1 MLASVKSIA
10 TIGLETVEVLVEV
23 DVANKGFPAFDMV
36 GLPDKAVGESRA
48 RVKKAI
54 ENSGF
59 NFPDKRITVNLAPA
73 DLHKEGSNYDL
84 PIAVGI
90 LLASQEIETKIRNPK
105 FETNSKPEDEKNE
118 KTITLDGYF
127 YGELGLDGSVKHVH
141 GTLLVALAAREHG
154 VGEVYV
160 PIESA
165 TEGAVV
171 EGVRVMPVRNL
182 DELVKHLKGEK
193 EIVPVKHISPD
204 ELLSEVNFGVDM
216 AEISGQEMAKR
227 AAEIAAAGGHNLLLV
242 GPPGAGKTMLAKAFP
257 SILPPLLPDESLEV
271 TRIYS
276 VAGLLPAGLALIRT
290 RPFRS
295 PHHTASTISVIG
307 GGSNPMPGEIS
318 LSHLGVLFLDE
329 IPEFP
334 RTTLEVL
341 RQPMEDGKV
350 SITRASGRAEYPAKF
365 MLLAS
370 ANPCPCGYLNHPL
383 KECSCGEHQIAKYR
397 SRISGPILDRIDLH
411 VWVDPV
417 EVSKLTYTSKK
428 VKGESEKVI
437 ENSEVVRARVERAR
451 VLQQKRFEGV
461 KGMYCNAQMGNKDV
475 KKYCT
480 LSAEVQGF
488 LQRAVVKYN
497 LSARAYFKVIKVA
510 RTIADLSGSE
520 EIGLAHVAEAAQYR
534 ENVW

>member
-10 TIGLETVEVLVEV
+10 TIGLETVEVVVEV

-73 DLHKEGSNYDL
+73 DLHKVGSNYDL

-90 LLASQEIETKIRNPK
+90 LLASGEIELL
-105 FETNSKPEDEKNE
+105 SKSSEQSESGVV
-118 KTITLDGYF
+118 DGYF
-127 YGELGLDGSVKHVH
+127 YGELGLDGSVKHVY
-141 GTLLVALAAREHG
+141 GTLLVALAAKQKKIAQ
-154 VGEVYV
+154 VYV

-171 EGVRVMPVRNL
+171 EGVSVMPVRNL
-182 DELVKHLKGEK
+182 AELVKHLKGEK
-193 EIVPVKHISPD
+193 EIVPVKHVAPD
-204 ELLSEVNFGVDM
+204 ELLSDINFGVDM
-216 AEISGQEMAKR
+216 AELAGQEMAKR

-276 VAGLLPAGLALIRT
+276 VAGLLPPGLALMRT

-295 PHHTASTISVIG
+295 PHHTASTISIIG

-318 LSHLGVLFLDE
+318 LAHLGVLFLDE

-370 ANPCPCGYLNHPL
+370 ANPCPCGYLNHPF
-383 KECSCGEHQIAKYR
+383 KECSCGERAIEKYR

-417 EVSKLTYTSKK
+417 EVSKLTFENSKSQITNNNQNQNSKVETSKQMRER
-428 VKGESEKVI
+428 VGVA
-437 ENSEVVRARVERAR
+437 RAV
-451 VLQQKRFEGV
+451 QQKRFENV

-475 KKYCT
+475 KKYCS
-480 LSAEVQGF
+480 LSPEVQNF
-488 LQRAVVKYN
+488 LQSVVTKYN

-510 RTIADLSGSE
+510 RTIADLANSDD
-520 EIGLAHVAEAAQYR
+520 ITVAHIAEAARYR

>member
-1 MLASVKSIA
+1 MLATVKSIA
-10 TIGLETVEVLVEV
+10 TIGLETVEVVVEV

-90 LLASQEIETKIRNPK
+90 LLASEELQCHSDTV
-105 FETNSKPEDEKNE
+105 SQS
-118 KTITLDGYF
+118 YF
-127 YGELGLDGSVKHVH
+127 YGELGLDGSVKHVY
-141 GTLLVALAAREHG
+141 GTLLVALAAREKKI
-154 VGEVYV
+154 VQIYV

-182 DELVKHLKGEK
+182 AELVKHLRGE
-193 EIVPVKHISPD
+193 ETVLPVKHISAD
-204 ELLSEVNFGVDM
+204 QLLSDAPTGVDM
-216 AEISGQEMAKR
+216 AELAGQEMAKR

-276 VAGLLPAGLALIRT
+276 VAGLLPAGLALMRT

-318 LSHLGVLFLDE
+318 LAHLGVLFLDE

-341 RQPMEDGKV
+341 RQPMEDGRV

-370 ANPCPCGYLNHPL
+370 ANPCPCGYLNHPF
-383 KECSCGEHQIAKYR
+383 KECSCGERAIEKYR

-417 EVSKLTYTSKK
+417 EVSKLTFDNHKSQNANSL
-428 VKGESEKVI
+428 V
-437 ENSEVVRARVERAR
+437 ENSETIRNRVERAR
-451 VLQQKRFEGV
+451 EVQQIRFGGV
-461 KGMYCNAQMGNKDV
+461 KGMYCNAQMGNKEV

-480 LSAEVQGF
+480 LSPEVEQF
-488 LQRAVVKYN
+488 LRAAVTKYN

-510 RTIADLSGSE
+510 RTIADLAGE
-520 EIGLAHVAEAAQYR
+520 DEIGLAHVAEAAQYR

>member
-1 MLASVKSIA
+1 MLARVKSIA
-10 TIGLETVEVLVEV
+10 TIGLETVEVVVEV

-84 PIAVGI
+84 PIAIGI
-90 LLASQEIETKIRNPK
+90 LFASQEINVPGNE
-105 FETNSKPEDEKNE
+105 NE
-118 KTITLDGYF
+118 KIIELEGYF
-127 YGELGLDGSVKHVH
+127 YGELGLSGEVKHVY
-141 GTLLVALAAREHG
+141 GTLLVALAAKTYKVEKI
-154 VGEVYV
+154 YV

-165 TEGAVV
+165 MEGAVV
-171 EGVRVMPVRNL
+171 NEVSVIPVRTL
-182 DELVKHLKGEK
+182 GELVKHLTGEK
-193 EIVPVKHISPD
+193 PIDSVRHIDP
-204 ELLSEVNFGVDM
+204 EALLSKVNIAVDM
-216 AEISGQEMAKR
+216 AEIAGQEMAKR

-242 GPPGAGKTMLAKAFP
+242 GPPGAGKTMMAKAFP
-257 SILPPLLPDESLEV
+257 SILPTLLSNESLEV

-276 VAGLLPAGLALIRT
+276 VAGLLPNGLALIRT

-295 PHHTASTISVIG
+295 PHHTASTISIIG

-318 LSHLGVLFLDE
+318 LAHLGVLFLDE

-341 RQPMEDGKV
+341 RQPMEDGRV
-350 SITRASGRAEYPAKF
+350 SITRAAGRAEYPAKF

-370 ANPCPCGYLNHPL
+370 ANPCPCGYLNHPF
-383 KECSCGEHQIAKYR
+383 KECNCGEHQIAKYR

-417 EVSKLTYTSKK
+417 EVSKLTYDSKK
-428 VKGESEKVI
+428 LKSESAKLI
-437 ENSEVVRARVERAR
+437 ENSETIRNRVELAR
-451 VLQQKRFEGV
+451 ERQRRRFEELEGV
-461 KGMYCNAQMGNKDV
+461 YCNAQMGNKEV
-475 KKYCT
+475 KEYCT
-480 LSAEVQGF
+480 LQSEVQEF
-488 LQRAVVKYN
+488 LKTAVNKYN

-510 RTIADLSGSE
+510 RTIADLYDSE
-520 EIGLAHVAEAAQYR
+520 EIKLSHVAEAAQYR